1 MSNTRSPLTARSRA
15 VVTALVAAGVL
26 AGGVSS
32 AGAEPSEPVEP
43 DPTPFSYPGSG
54 YMSIAFG
61 ARIVILKCKRSR
73 RT

>member
-32 AGAEPSEPVEP
+32 AGAEPSKSVEP
-43 DPTPFSYPGSG
+43 DPAPFDYRGSG
-54 YMSIAFG
+54 YMGLALG
-61 ARIVILKCKRSR
+61 ARIVILKRKRSR